1 MTNPIR
7 VMLVDDQQIVRQG
20 LATILLYEEDIV
32 VVGEAG
38 DGQEAVAL
46 ARTLLPDVILMDIKM
61 PRLGGIP
68 ATRQI
73 REALPDTRVIILT
86 TFDTDDLVYESVKA
100 GANGYLLKDATREM
114 LAEAIR
120 GVVRGESQLDPTV
133 ARKVLDEFQRLAAE
147 SAAHGSRARTPRS
160 PDEVAMEPLTPRE
173 DEVLALLVE
182 GLSNR
187 DISGR
192 LHLTEGTVRNHV
204 SRIIAK
210 LQANDRTQAV
220 IEALRRGLV
229 DLP

>member
-20 LATILLYEEDIV
+20 LATILLYEQDIT

-38 DGQEAVAL
+38 DGLEAVAL
-46 ARTLLPDVILMDIKM
+46 ARTLLPDVVLMDIKM

-86 TFDTDDLVYESVKA
+86 TYDTDDLVYEAIKA

-133 ARKVLDEFQRLAAE
+133 ARKVLEEFQRLAGAL
-147 SAAHGSRARTPRS
+147 APRR
-160 PDEVAMEPLTPRE
+160 PRPRDEVAMEPLTPRE
-173 DEVLALLVE
+173 EEVLALLVE
-182 GLSNR
+182 GLSNKE
-187 DISGR
+187 IAGR

>member
-1 MTNPIR
+1 MTSPIR

-20 LATILLYEEDIV
+20 LATILLYEPDITV
-32 VVGEAG
+32 AGEAG
-38 DGQEAVAL
+38 DGLEAVAL
-46 ARTLLPDVILMDIKM
+46 ARTLLPDVVLMDLKM

-68 ATRQI
+68 AMRQI

-86 TFDTDDLVYESVKA
+86 TYDTDDLVFEAIKA
-100 GANGYLLKDATREM
+100 GASGYLLKDATGEM

-133 ARKVLDEFQRLAAE
+133 ARKVLVEFQRLAGT
-147 SAAHGSRARTPRS
+147 SAPRTPR
-160 PDEVAMEPLTPRE
+160 PRDEAAMEPLTPRE
-173 DEVLALLVE
+173 EEVLALLVE
-182 GLSNR
+182 GLSNKE
-187 DISGR
+187 ISNR

-204 SRIIAK
+204 SRVIAK

-220 IEALRRGLV
+220 IAALRRGLV